1 MHAADSDYGL
11 PESEKAVDGWL
22 KGLNKGRQR
31 KPPAVVNISAG
42 ADAAKAGG
50 DNGSSCG
57 KSEKAEPKAAP
68 EKKPPPS
75 PKPAK
80 PKDPGYL
87 SWSKT
92 WHCGSSAEVMRN
104 SGGGNAEQLLR

>member
-1 MHAADSDYGL
+1 MKKAKRKNG
-11 PESEKAVDGWL
+11 EKKTPAP
-22 KGLNKGRQR
+22 RSR
-31 KPPAVVNISAG
+31 HTAAVVGISAG
-42 ADAAKAGG
+42 ADAAKADG
-50 DNGSSCG
+50 DDCGRSG